1 MPMGSFEDV
10 YRQHVHAVY
19 RFALSV
25 SGKRETAEDLT
36 SEAFL
41 ALYRRLEA
49 IDQTQ
54 LPSWLITVVRN
65 RARDMWRR
73 QAVEQR
79 YTAELPVRTAG
90 RMPEL
95 ECRILDDPALKPTHR
110 LCLILRYVHGMTRA
124 EIASRTG
131 LSESQVKGHLQYSL
145 SLLRK
150 SFPTAKDERVAAGDT
165 ARLDGE

>member
-1 MPMGSFEDV
+1 MGSFEDV

-25 SGKRETAEDLT
+25 AGRKETAEDLT

-41 ALYRRLEA
+41 ALYRRIDA

-65 RARDMWRR
+65 RARDLWRR

-79 YTAELPVRTAG
+79 YTADLAVSAAG
-90 RMPEL
+90 RTPEL
-95 ECRILDDPALKPTHR
+95 GCRILDHPALKPIHR
-110 LCLILRYVHGMTRA
+110 TCLILRYVHGMTRA
-124 EIASRTG
+124 EIASTIG
-131 LSESQVKGHLQYSL
+131 LSESQVKGHLQYAL

-150 SFPTAKDERVAAGDT
+150 SLLAVKD
-165 ARLDGE
+165 

>member
-1 MPMGSFEDV
+1 MGSFEDV

-25 SGKRETAEDLT
+25 AGRKETAEDLT

-41 ALYRRLEA
+41 ALYRRIDA

-65 RARDMWRR
+65 RARDLWRR

-79 YTAELPVRTAG
+79 YTAELPVRSVGHA
-90 RMPEL
+90 PVL
-95 ECRILDDPALKPTHR
+95 ERRVLDDPALKPIHR
-110 LCLILRYVHGMTRA
+110 TCLILRYVHGMTRA

-131 LSESQVKGHLQYSL
+131 LSESQVKGHLQYAL

-150 SFPTAKDERVAAGDT
+150 ALHAVKDEVR
-165 ARLDGE
+165 